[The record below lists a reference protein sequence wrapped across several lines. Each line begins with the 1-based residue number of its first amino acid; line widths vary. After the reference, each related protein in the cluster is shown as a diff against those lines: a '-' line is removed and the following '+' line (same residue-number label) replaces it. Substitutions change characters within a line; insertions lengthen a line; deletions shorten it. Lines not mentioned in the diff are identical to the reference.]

1 MKNVE
6 TRTWGTEEV
15 PGEYHGPALREDLCG
30 IERVLEAALEDRRA
44 VVHHAGGKVARD
56 RPALDIMRALE
67 ATMVG
72 LSPTGY
78 KFKWLA
84 TWWLWNTNMP
94 MVDIE
99 RADHLTFDADEWNYA
114 RHDSGTHVLTR
125 GRIVEAGG
133 DSNG

>member
-1 MKNVE
+1 VIIQEPRDAYDWTVYLEGDHIIRSRENVDGH
-6 TRTWGTEEV
+6 TFTEVAFSPNNRRYWV
-15 PGEYHGPALREDLCG
+15 PSRITDPRPDES
-30 IERVLEAALEDRRA
+30 
-44 VVHHAGGKVARD
+44 GKVR
-56 RPALDIMRALE
+56 
-67 ATMVG
+67 MVG